1 MPLHV
6 GIIPDGNRRYCQE
19 NNISLTELINIIYK
33 NIINLFTIIYN
44 IENYKFDNIKDITEL
59 SLYLMSYD
67 NFIKRDDRQIKI
79 IFELIESLCE
89 YIHECVDVTHKQL
102 FQKINLQ
109 IVGRFKGL
117 PENLQ
122 TLIYKMNKMSN
133 DNKQNASKLN
143 TNLFNITVAIAY
155 DPEQDMYN
163 IVNNIDKRTQTPID
177 LIIRTSGEKR
187 LSGFFPCH
195 SLYSEL
201 LFLNNYWPEI
211 DLHDIDE
218 SINIYYKR
226 NRRFGK

>member
-19 NNISLTELINIIYK
+19 NNISLTELIDNIYK
-33 NIINLFTIIYN
+33 NIINLFSIIYN

-67 NFIKRDDRQIKI
+67 NLTKRDDRQIKI

-89 YIHECVDVTHKQL
+89 YIHTCVDVTHKQL

-109 IVGRFKGL
+109 IIGRVKAL
-117 PENLQ
+117 PKNLQ
-122 TLIYKMNKMSN
+122 TLIYKIDKLNN